1 MILSPKWQPC
11 GTGCVEKLKHIQ
23 HWDLLKV
30 ISELEMLQIHTNSAT
45 FFPGGQLIHK
55 TSNSCNR
62 VSPKHLPPNNSSP
75 KKLPA
80 TIILNKKV
88 ARTIPLPSSK
98 TKNKK
103 QNNQK
108 ITTNSPPPQKKY
120 VFFLSLQLDAMCFA
134 GRCCPSWQLCLGF
147 LGLVWS
153 SSWRGGQIPY
163 LPRFLGSW

>member
-62 VSPKHLPPNNSSP
+62 VSPKHTQQFFPPKNSLQQLYWTTRSQEPFPCTPPKQKKTKQPKNHNKLPTPP
-75 KKLPA
+75 KKMF
-80 TIILNKKV
+80 
-88 ARTIPLPSSK
+88 
-98 TKNKK
+98 
-103 QNNQK
+103 
-108 ITTNSPPPQKKY
+108 
-120 VFFLSLQLDAMCFA
+120 FFLSLQLDAMCFA

-163 LPRFLGSW
+163 DLPRFLGSW